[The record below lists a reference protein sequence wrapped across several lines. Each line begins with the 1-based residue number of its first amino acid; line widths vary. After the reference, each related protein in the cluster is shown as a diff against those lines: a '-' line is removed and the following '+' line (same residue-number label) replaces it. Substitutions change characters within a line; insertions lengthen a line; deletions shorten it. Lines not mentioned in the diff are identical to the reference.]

1 MRKRRQVLQVSTFP
15 FLAVLL
21 CTMGSLIL
29 LLLVIDRQAKA
40 AARNKARLAAAEVA
54 AKAAAKQQQH
64 AADIQA
70 EQERRRAELHGQLAR
85 QRDELLSGVQVAR
98 GKVDAT
104 ARDVEAEE
112 ARSRELHRRLDAE
125 LARLLA
131 TQGELTARR
140 AEAAQVGEKA
150 EGVKGQ
156 RVRLAEELAQ
166 MERAIQALKEL
177 REREKQTYS
186 LVPYKGRRGDS
197 RRPLYLECSA
207 AGITFHPDHLTLLGA
222 GELRA
227 EVERRAAARR
237 QEDTGK
243 TAADPYLLM
252 LVRPDGIVNYYR
264 ALAALDGLKVGL
276 GYEFIDTDWAL
287 DFSADE
293 DATKAQPWMVAQPS
307 GALPGAKSEPERQ
320 RGRSGLPSCRS
331 GSGATFVRARAPARG

>member
-186 LVPYKGRRGDS
+186 LVPYKGRRG
-197 RRPLYLECSA
+197 
-207 AGITFHPDHLTLLGA
+207 
-222 GELRA
+222 
-227 EVERRAAARR
+227 
-237 QEDTGK
+237 
-243 TAADPYLLM
+243 
-252 LVRPDGIVNYYR
+252 
-264 ALAALDGLKVGL
+264 
-276 GYEFIDTDWAL
+276 
-287 DFSADE
+287 
-293 DATKAQPWMVAQPS
+293 
-307 GALPGAKSEPERQ
+307 
-320 RGRSGLPSCRS
+320 
-331 GSGATFVRARAPARG
+331 